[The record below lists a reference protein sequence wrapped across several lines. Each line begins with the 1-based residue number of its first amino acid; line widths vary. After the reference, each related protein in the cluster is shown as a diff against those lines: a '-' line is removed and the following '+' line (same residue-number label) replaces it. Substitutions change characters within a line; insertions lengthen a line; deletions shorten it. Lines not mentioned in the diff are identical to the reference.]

1 MTWLPVVLT
10 LLGFNPMQ
18 SAQIT
23 ATIDAI
29 HAAGLGSLR
38 RRQGAVTALRRSPL
52 SMRHWGIERERTDA
66 AQV

>member
-23 ATIDAI
+23 ATIEAI
-29 HAAGLGSLR
+29 HTAGLGSLR
-38 RRQGAVTALRRSPL
+38 RRQSAVAALRRATV
-52 SMRHWGIERERTDA
+52 SMRHLGIVRERTEA
-66 AQV
+66 AQA